1 MYTLPTGRIVN
12 SLHNN
17 PVVRPENRLAPA
29 TSVPVIEPAQHADPQ
44 RATEAAHRMS
54 FRW

>member
-12 SLHNN
+12 SLKDRT
-17 PVVRPENRLAPA
+17 VARPESRPVPA

-44 RATEAAHRMS
+44 QAAEAAHRMS

>member
-12 SLHNN
+12 SLQNRT
-17 PVVRPENRLAPA
+17 VARPENRVAPA

-44 RATEAAHRMS
+44 RAAEAAHRMS

>member
-1 MYTLPTGRIVN
+1 MYTSPKGRIVN
-12 SLHNN
+12 SLQNRT
-17 PVVRPENRLAPA
+17 VARPETRLAPA

-44 RATEAAHRMS
+44 RAADAAHRMS

>member
-1 MYTLPTGRIVN
+1 MYTSHTGRIIN

-17 PVVRPENRLAPA
+17 PVVCPENRPAPA

-44 RATEAAHRMS
+44 RAAEAVHRMS